1 MPPTLP
7 PLPPFGAQV
16 DDVVVRFG
24 RRRDLDV
31 ATGTTHVSD
40 SSTALDGATLT
51 IRPGVITGILGRNG
65 AGKTTLLSLLAG
77 LTRPTGGS
85 VLVGPQGRMERP
97 WENPWVTSSTLLVRE
112 SGDVADDEKVSW
124 ALKYYAGM
132 RPGWDADLAGR
143 LLDRFEV
150 DTRKKPNALS
160 RGKRSA
166 VGATI
171 GLASRAPLTIFDE
184 VYLGMDAP
192 TRYAFYEELL
202 ADYAEHPR
210 TILLSSHLVEEV
222 ERLFEDV
229 VVLDRGRVLIAE
241 TADEMRARGVSLTGP
256 ASAVERLVAGREML
270 HRQQL
275 GGTVQVTLAGSLPAD
290 VTAAA
295 AATGVTVGAVP
306 LQDLFVRLTDHAT
319 PARPGA
325 AEAEPTVS
333 KGALR

>member
-7 PLPPFGAQV
+7 PPPFGARV

-24 RRRDLDV
+24 RRRDVDV
-31 ATGTTHVSD
+31 AAGTTRVSD

-51 IRPGVITGILGRNG
+51 IRPGVITGVLGRNG

-77 LTRPTGGS
+77 LTRPTSGS
-85 VLVGPQGRMERP
+85 VVVGPEGQMERP
-97 WENPWVTSSTLLVRE
+97 WENPWVTSGTLLVRE
-112 SGDVADDEKVSW
+112 SGDVAEDEKVSW
-124 ALKYYAGM
+124 ALRYYAGM
-132 RPGWDADLAGR
+132 RPGWDAELAGR

-150 DTRKKPNALS
+150 DTRKKPRALS

-192 TRYAFYEELL
+192 TRYAFYDELL

-256 ASAVERLVAGREML
+256 AAAVERLGAGREVL

-275 GGTVQVTLAGSLPAD
+275 GGTVQVTLAGSLPDD
-290 VTAAA
+290 VAAA
-295 AATGVTVGAVP
+295 AHAAGVAVGAVP
-306 LQDLFVRLTDHAT
+306 LQDLFVRLTDHGA

-325 AEAEPTVS
+325 AEAEPTAP